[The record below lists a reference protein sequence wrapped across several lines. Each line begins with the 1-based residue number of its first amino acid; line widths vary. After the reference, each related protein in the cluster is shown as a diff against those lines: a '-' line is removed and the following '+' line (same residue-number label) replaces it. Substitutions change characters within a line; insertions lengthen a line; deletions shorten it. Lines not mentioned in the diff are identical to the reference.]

1 MRKDQYLKLRML
13 SEKIADV
20 AIFDADPDN
29 WVGAGKAAKSLSKTQ
44 RGNAYWCRKVA
55 LGTISV
61 LMRVEALAATAGFNA
76 AMNDGEDLSLSE
88 EIANAEAA
96 AAKWLEKEMARTGKK
111 ANA

>member
-1 MRKDQYLKLRML
+1 MRNDQYLKLKAL

-20 AIFDADPDN
+20 ALFDADPDN
-29 WVGAGKAAKSLSKTQ
+29 WVGAGKAAKKLTKEQ

-61 LMRVEALAATAGFNA
+61 LMRVEALAATAGFNQ
-76 AMNDGEDLSLSE
+76 AMSDKDELSLTD

-96 AAKWLEKEMARTGKK
+96 AANWLEKELARTGKK

>member
-1 MRKDQYLKLRML
+1 MRQDQYLKLRML

-44 RGNAYWCRKVA
+44 RGNAFWCRRVA

-61 LMRVEALAATAGFNA
+61 LMRVEALVSSAGFNL
-76 AMNDGEDLSLSE
+76 AMGSQEDLSLE
-88 EIANAEAA
+88 DEIASAEKA